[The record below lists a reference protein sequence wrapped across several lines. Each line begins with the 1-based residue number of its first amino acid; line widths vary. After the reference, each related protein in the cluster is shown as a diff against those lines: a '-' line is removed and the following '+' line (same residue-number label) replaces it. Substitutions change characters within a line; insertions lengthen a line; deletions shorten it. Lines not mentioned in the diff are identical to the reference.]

1 LINLFLKLLLI
12 LPIQHRDLRDS
23 ELPQAVLRVM
33 MEGGGEGGR
42 EGGRED
48 GREAGRLAQRLLE
61 AWSRFVMGREGDRGA
76 ELKGEEIEGAGRA
89 VCSLPVFRRMG

>member
-42 EGGRED
+42 EGGRD
-48 GREAGRLAQRLLE
+48 GVQYTPRIDQPQ
-61 AWSRFVMGREGDRGA
+61 V
-76 ELKGEEIEGAGRA
+76 
-89 VCSLPVFRRMG
+89 